1 MNLTEIS
8 AAEQVGFPLLSVI
21 VLLPAITALVLM
33 LLKDS
38 AFAVKAAIGVA
49 AVELLL
55 TTFAWM
61 SLDTSSSALQLA
73 ESLGF
78 YHLAIDGVSAMFL
91 PATALLTLFA
101 VMYASESVKEN
112 VSSYLSALLLAQA
125 ALMGAFASANLG
137 LFWIFFV
144 AEIFP
149 CYFLIKRWGTGEQRD
164 SVARD
169 YLMFMGLAS
178 ASVLLGFVLLG
189 MNVNGGFTL
198 DYATI
203 ANHSIDASLQ
213 TVIFFVLCIGFAI
226 KAPLFPLHNWL
237 PKVLE
242 HGPLVGMS
250 VFLVGIKLGAYGL
263 IRFTVPILPEA
274 TAEWYWLIA
283 SFGVA
288 SMVYGAMIAMI
299 QTNLRRLMAFA
310 SVSHMGVVTLGIFSL
325 NVAGLEGG
333 ILQALNLGIT
343 GAGLFLIASF
353 LSTRVG
359 TPDLSNMGGLYN
371 RAPYMALGFLV
382 IALAAVGMPGTS
394 GFNGEH
400 LVIIGAFEKH
410 WLMAV
415 FVGIGTILTA
425 AYFLRFYQRAFLGE
439 EPAEDD
445 GRMIDLDMREKV
457 IVGALTAVVL
467 WMGLYTTPFIATMKG
482 SVNAIAE
489 RYDAGQHNADSGQGI
504 PDAHGGVLA
513 SDLAGPVK
521 Q

>member
-1 MNLTEIS
+1 MTLPEIS
-8 AAEQVGFPLLSVI
+8 AATQVGFPLLSAI
-21 VLLPAITALVLM
+21 VLLPAIAALVISFM
-33 LLKDS
+33 KEG
-38 AFAVKAAIGVA
+38 AVKIAIGFAV
-49 AVELLL
+49 VELFL
-55 TTFAWM
+55 TVFAWM
-61 SLDTSSSALQLA
+61 SLDGSTAAMQLA
-73 ESLGF
+73 ENAGL

-101 VMYASESVKEN
+101 VMYARQSVSSN
-112 VSSYLSALLLAQA
+112 VSGYLTALLLSQA
-125 ALMGAFASANLG
+125 ALMGAFSAANLG
-137 LFWIFFV
+137 LFWLFFV

-149 CYFLIKRWGTGEQRD
+149 CYYLIKRWGTGDQRD

-169 YLMFMGLAS
+169 YLSFMGLA
-178 ASVLLGFVLLG
+178 AAAIGIGFLLLA
-189 MNVNGGFTL
+189 MNAEGGFTF

-203 ANHSIDASLQ
+203 AAGNIDSSLQ
-213 TVIFFVLCIGFAI
+213 TVIFFVLAVGFAI
-226 KAPLFPLHNWL
+226 KAPLFPLHSWL

-263 IRFTVPILPEA
+263 LRYNVPLLPEA
-274 TAEWYWLIA
+274 TGEWFWLMA
-283 SFGVA
+283 AFGVA

-310 SVSHMGVVTLGIFSL
+310 SISHMGVITLGIFSL
-325 NVAGLEGG
+325 NVAGIEGG

-353 LSTRVG
+353 LSSRVG
-359 TPDLSNMGGLYN
+359 SPDLSNMGGLYD
-371 RAPYMALGFLV
+371 RAPYMAMGFLV

-410 WLMAV
+410 WLMSI
-415 FVGIGTILTA
+415 FVGLGTVLTA
-425 AYFLRFYQRAFLGE
+425 AYFLRYYMRGFLGDAE
-439 EPAEDD
+439 EREEN
-445 GRMIDLDMREKV
+445 RISDLDLGEKV

-467 WMGLYTTPFIATMKG
+467 WIGLYTTPFLSTMKG
-482 SVNAIAE
+482 SVYAISE
-489 RYDAGQHNADSGQGI
+489 KYDGGKSHALSSPMGSET
-504 PDAHGGVLA
+504 HGAVLA
-513 SDLAGPVK
+513 SDQTGSVK